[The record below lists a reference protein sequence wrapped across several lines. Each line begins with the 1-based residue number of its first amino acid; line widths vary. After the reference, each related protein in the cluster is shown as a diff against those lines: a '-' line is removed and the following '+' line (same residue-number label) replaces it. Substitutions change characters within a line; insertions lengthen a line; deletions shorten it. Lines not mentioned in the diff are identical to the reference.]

1 MQNSITAIR
10 LDSLSGIVSPRELM
24 EQVQNTVSMTTR
36 NTSAFARQKGQQMKE
51 AALLPFYS
59 TFYSVASSIIPD
71 DAYDWEGD
79 MFEEDHIPGFSLLE
93 NKEFQTLKS

>member
-1 MQNSITAIR
+1 
-10 LDSLSGIVSPRELM
+10 
-24 EQVQNTVSMTTR
+24 
-36 NTSAFARQKGQQMKE
+36 MKE